1 MTMSFKS
8 LSTLISRNGLRLL
21 PALIA
26 LLICLGCSCN
36 RSSLHRSL
44 LDAESLIEE
53 NADSA
58 YAILSDLKVD
68 STTPEEDRALY
79 SLLLTQ
85 ALYKTNRLTSPSAR
99 LIKSHSNMMDQDHA
113 IILFEKKNDLKR
125 LMKSYFHQG
134 ILYFLKPD
142 SIPYGL
148 APFSVSLDIAFE
160 LEDTLYIAKNY
171 DMISEIFRLNKAYN
185 DAAEAQKMALSYFEK
200 TGKKDFIDYSR
211 YSLATALFLS
221 GKHEEALIKIDSL
234 LFDLSQ
240 EEPSYLQPMAMN
252 TRARALF
259 YCDRFREC
267 AGQIE
272 KLDSMGAH
280 QPDLVLFHAGSYIE
294 MDKPDM
300 AGKIMK
306 ERANDLDSTDRN
318 MLANLFYRK
327 DPNASEGYKAM
338 DTLYSGLA
346 KDYVEM
352 TQGNLNTIQSIIHRN
367 AASRYNLEK
376 ENLNLKY
383 LLCGIIL
390 AIIIIALL
398 LWILKRKRDQ
408 AATLAR
414 IQEDFRAKKLQWK
427 EEYERMNADSE
438 KRETAWK
445 EKLERNTSDLE
456 KREAEWKDKLER
468 TSSDLDKR
476 EAEWK
481 DLSQMRDKIEK
492 DITEIASQYGL
503 SIQANEAEPNVKG
516 LLSSMIEKVK
526 KLSDEEA
533 AKEMNNLGMAGL
545 GYIRMVSEIM
555 MDIQYEDSIHGD
567 KYSRIADRIVSLKS
581 YLDSFRPDSEEL
593 TLRAALIDVL
603 RNNAISNLRTGANG
617 VPKVKGKVL
626 NIAIYLFYGLNT
638 DTIGFLLKIKQGH
651 VYTLKSRLRKTLT
664 ALPENMKAIYAPIME
679 G

>member
-1 MTMSFKS
+1 MSFKS

-26 LLICLGCSCN
+26 LLICIGAGCSHSN
-36 RSSLHRSL
+36 LHTAL
-44 LDAESLIEE
+44 LEAESVIEDD
-53 NADSA
+53 ADSA
-58 YAILSDLKVD
+58 YAILSDLKID

-85 ALYKTNRLTSPSAR
+85 AMHKTHRLDIASEEIIDAQSSMIDYA
-99 LIKSHSNMMDQDHA
+99 IDYFDKHNSGKHA
-113 IILFEKKNDLKR
+113 
-125 LMKSYFHQG
+125 MKSYFYRG
-134 ILYFLKPD
+134 ILLCQKTD
-142 SIPYGL
+142 SIIYAL
-148 APFSVSLDIAFE
+148 EPFYSSLDIA
-160 LEDTLYIAKNY
+160 LVQKDTFWIARNY
-171 DMISEIFRLNKAYN
+171 DLISGIYYSQNAYY
-185 DAAEAQKMALSYFEK
+185 DYTQAQQLALSYYK
-200 TGKKDFIDYSR
+200 LTDKQDFINFSR
-211 YSLATALFLS
+211 YSFAYGLYLI
-221 GKHEEALIKIDSL
+221 GKHEEAIAEVDTLLSILSANESSSL
-234 LFDLSQ
+234 RVRSL
-240 EEPSYLQPMAMN
+240 N

-259 YCDRFREC
+259 YCDRFKEC
-267 AGQIE
+267 AEQIE

-300 AGKIMK
+300 AKKIMK

-367 AASRYNLEK
+367 IAYRHNLEK

-390 AIIIIALL
+390 AIILIAFL
-398 LWILKRKRDQ
+398 LWNLKRKRDQ

-468 TSSDLDKR
+468 TSSDLEKR

-481 DLSQMRDKIEK
+481 DLSQMRDKMEK
-492 DITEIASQYGL
+492 DINEIASQYGL
-503 SIQANEAEPNVKG
+503 SIPANESEPNVKG

-526 KLSDEEA
+526 KLSDEEV

-567 KYSRIADRIVSLKS
+567 KNSRITDRIVSLKS

-593 TLRAALIDVL
+593 ALRATLIDEL
-603 RNNAISNLRTGANG
+603 RNNAIHNLQTGADG

-638 DTIGFLLKIKQGH
+638 DTISFLLKIKQGH

-664 ALPENMKAIYAPIME
+664 ALPEDMKAIYAPIME